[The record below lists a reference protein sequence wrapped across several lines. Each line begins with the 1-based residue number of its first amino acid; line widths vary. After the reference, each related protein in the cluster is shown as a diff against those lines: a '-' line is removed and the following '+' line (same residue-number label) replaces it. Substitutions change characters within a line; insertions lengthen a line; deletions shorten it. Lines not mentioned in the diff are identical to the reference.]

1 MSQMPNRHAG
11 SAAEQAMLAAA
22 SLDYGWPLIEYFTTL
37 VRESGSEDERKAFD
51 YLRAQLDA
59 LGVPY
64 HYYQPELYLSV
75 PITAHVE
82 LEGRSFRA
90 KAQAFSANTPP
101 LGLTGELIYVPADSP
116 DDVQTFTD
124 VGYGPGR
131 YDVRGKIVLS
141 DGLANPECCLDFEQR
156 GALAQVYIN
165 PGQASHWGIATTVWG
180 MPDLD
185 SMGRIPNTPVLAIN
199 RPDGEALKARAAEG
213 RTEVTVHSL
222 SDQRWKH
229 VPLIVAEIPGSEE
242 PEKFVLAH
250 GHLDSWGVGGGD
262 NAVGNAAVLELA
274 RVFWQHRQHLRR
286 SVRLAWWPGHST
298 GRYAGSTWYAD
309 TFALDLAENCLAQ
322 VNIDSP
328 GCRGATAYTHISW
341 MPETEAFCQ
350 TAIHDATGLPSDG
363 ERPHRAG
370 DYSFN
375 NIGITSFFMLLSSK
389 PPEAVTAEGL
399 YDVGGCGGNVEWH
412 TEADDIL
419 VADRE
424 ILLRDIKVYITSLG
438 RVANADVYP
447 FDFQAVARE
456 FAATLESYQQAAGE
470 RFDFAAAQAE
480 VEGLTA
486 DLKSFY
492 AAAKVAADSG
502 DRAACARHNDA
513 ILRLARIL
521 VPINSG
527 REGRFRH
534 DPAAPIRPLPD
545 LAPAL
550 RLSGL
555 SADTNLSHFTIASL
569 VRGQNRVIDAI
580 RQARREVRLAQ
591 MA

>member
-51 YLRAQLDA
+51 YLRVQLDA

-75 PITAHVE
+75 PIAAHVE
-82 LEGRSFRA
+82 LEGRSFHA

-298 GRYAGSTWYAD
+298 GRYAG
-309 TFALDLAENCLAQ
+309 
-322 VNIDSP
+322 
-328 GCRGATAYTHISW
+328 
-341 MPETEAFCQ
+341 
-350 TAIHDATGLPSDG
+350 
-363 ERPHRAG
+363 
-370 DYSFN
+370 
-375 NIGITSFFMLLSSK
+375 
-389 PPEAVTAEGL
+389 
-399 YDVGGCGGNVEWH
+399 
-412 TEADDIL
+412 
-419 VADRE
+419 
-424 ILLRDIKVYITSLG
+424 
-438 RVANADVYP
+438 
-447 FDFQAVARE
+447 
-456 FAATLESYQQAAGE
+456 
-470 RFDFAAAQAE
+470 
-480 VEGLTA
+480 
-486 DLKSFY
+486 
-492 AAAKVAADSG
+492 
-502 DRAACARHNDA
+502 
-513 ILRLARIL
+513 
-521 VPINSG
+521 
-527 REGRFRH
+527 
-534 DPAAPIRPLPD
+534 
-545 LAPAL
+545 
-550 RLSGL
+550 
-555 SADTNLSHFTIASL
+555 
-569 VRGQNRVIDAI
+569 
-580 RQARREVRLAQ
+580 
-591 MA
+591 